1 MAMRLCVRG
10 INFSTFYDFPIG
22 IWDCS
27 NSKVFLVFYFIIII
41 INIFVGEVQYRLT
54 GGKDQN
60 SGRIE
65 ININGVWGTMC
76 DDEFD
81 ATSAKVLCK
90 QLGLPS

>member
-1 MAMRLCVRG
+1 MPL
-10 INFSTFYDFPIG
+10 STIFLLEFETAQTVWY
-22 IWDCS
+22 
-27 NSKVFLVFYFIIII
+27 FLVFHFIINI

-60 SGRIE
+60 SGRVE
-65 ININGVWGTMC
+65 ININGIWGTMC

>member
-1 MAMRLCVRG
+1 M
-10 INFSTFYDFPIG
+10 
-22 IWDCS
+22 
-27 NSKVFLVFYFIIII
+27 
-41 INIFVGEVQYRLT
+41 NILVGEVQYRLT

-60 SGRIE
+60 SGRVE
-65 ININGVWGTMC
+65 ININGIWGTMC